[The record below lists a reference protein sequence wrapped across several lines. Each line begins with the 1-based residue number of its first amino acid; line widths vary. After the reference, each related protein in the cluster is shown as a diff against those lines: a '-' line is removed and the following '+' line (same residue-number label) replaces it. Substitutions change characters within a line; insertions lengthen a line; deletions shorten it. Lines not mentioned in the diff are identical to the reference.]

1 MPVTNMVLDSGFSIF
16 YKKIYYEGTEA
27 QWSENGL
34 GEGTKELLRYAEI
47 LFYSET
53 RPEKNGK
60 YWHYVEGIPEIWE

>member
-1 MPVTNMVLDSGFSIF
+1 MVLDSGFSIF
-16 YKKIYYEGTEA
+16 YKKIYYEGTEV

-60 YWHYVEGIPEIWE
+60 YWHCVEGIPEIWE